1 MEDKAP
7 DLESVDIRPGVGLYA
22 LFPSLRYTPWVALGE
37 MVDNSIQS
45 YIKYKDQL
53 IELNGPDYKLRI
65 DINFSGGEN
74 STIQLV
80 DNAAGI
86 FTADIARAFTPA
98 MPPLDKTG
106 ISQYGIGMKSSACW
120 YSKYFTVRTRALGEP
135 IVRNIIFDIPKI
147 IDQEIYNLDIQK
159 EPTSNPKAHGTRI
172 IMSKLNQPVPTA
184 GAASRLRGYLR
195 SMYRDFL
202 RTGELILTINGE
214 PQEPITYNWLNA
226 PFWPNDRGPVDEKI
240 HEWVREFEIELNE
253 SHNPD
258 DPNAPA
264 PKIRGK
270 IGILD
275 KGDTKR
281 AGLALV
287 WRRKV
292 VQGAGGLAD
301 SPDDLYRPG
310 VIFGG
315 ANSFERQRIIG
326 ELDVSELKVTSFKD
340 AVVWTEGQEE
350 EALKKIKEALNAGD
364 YPLIK
369 MARNFRATDWVM
381 TLRFHLR
388 MRFQSHQEMRRLV
401 SFRRISA

>member
-135 IVRNIIFDIPKI
+135 IVRNIIFD
-147 IDQEIYNLDIQK
+147 
-159 EPTSNPKAHGTRI
+159 R
-172 IMSKLNQPVPTA
+172 
-184 GAASRLRGYLR
+184 
-195 SMYRDFL
+195 
-202 RTGELILTINGE
+202 
-214 PQEPITYNWLNA
+214 
-226 PFWPNDRGPVDEKI
+226 
-240 HEWVREFEIELNE
+240 
-253 SHNPD
+253 
-258 DPNAPA
+258 
-264 PKIRGK
+264 
-270 IGILD
+270 
-275 KGDTKR
+275 
-281 AGLALV
+281 
-287 WRRKV
+287 
-292 VQGAGGLAD
+292 
-301 SPDDLYRPG
+301 
-310 VIFGG
+310 
-315 ANSFERQRIIG
+315 
-326 ELDVSELKVTSFKD
+326 
-340 AVVWTEGQEE
+340 
-350 EALKKIKEALNAGD
+350 
-364 YPLIK
+364 
-369 MARNFRATDWVM
+369 
-381 TLRFHLR
+381 
-388 MRFQSHQEMRRLV
+388 
-401 SFRRISA
+401 